1 MSTPSPPSKR
11 ATTART
17 WAYPPPTPPSWRL
30 RRIRRGRGTAPRLFF
45 FLLCELRVLCV
56 LCVKSA
62 PLNAPAKNARAPL
75 SIPSP
80 VLQTHACPARGSCA
94 FPRAAR
100 SNRTSPPPSLR
111 SPTRAAAPCG
121 TRASAPS
128 SGSNQKSCAA
138 PPARESA
145 HASSTKHER
154 IRGLGALRKT
164 FDYYLKKAPKLAYHM
179 EQPHVSVNGGMAVA
193 TFYWSVQLGGRHKIH
208 GRGTHVFAKQGKEWK
223 VVHEHFS
230 RAH

>member
-1 MSTPSPPSKR
+1 MAKSVRGEILRLEREQVR
-11 ATTART
+11 A
-17 WAYPPPTPPSWRL
+17 
-30 RRIRRGRGTAPRLFF
+30 INRGDVRGALKLFD
-45 FLLCELRVLCV
+45 
-56 LCVKSA
+56 
-62 PLNAPAKNARAPL
+62 
-75 SIPSP
+75 
-80 VLQTHACPARGSCA
+80 RG
-94 FPRAAR
+94 FV
-100 SNRTSPPPSLR
+100 
-111 SPTRAAAPCG
+111 G
-121 TRASAPS
+121 F
-128 SGSNQKSCAA
+128 
-138 PPARESA
+138 
-145 HASSTKHER
+145 SSTKHER